1 MTGVMITLFV
11 SQLLL
16 ALSLPAHLR
25 TLNPILARN
34 PARFRRLALALRGVG
49 YPLLVVSLALAIAQW
64 DPSLGLTY
72 WFGLFALTGLSAAL
86 GLEFLVFQ
94 RGQSR

>member
-1 MTGVMITLFV
+1 MTGVVIALFV

-25 TLNPILARN
+25 TLTPVLARN
-34 PARFRRLALALRGVG
+34 PARFRRLALALRSIG
-49 YPLLVVSLALAIAQW
+49 YPLLTASAALAMVHWGPA
-64 DPSLGLTY
+64 LGLTY

-86 GLEFLVFQ
+86 GLEFLN
-94 RGQSR
+94 RRHAR

>member
-1 MTGVMITLFV
+1 MTGVLITLFV

-25 TLNPILARN
+25 TLNPTLARN

-49 YPLLVVSLALAIAQW
+49 YPLLAGSTALAMVHWGAA
-64 DPSLGLTY
+64 LGLTY

-86 GLEFLVFQ
+86 GLEFLN
-94 RGQSR
+94 RRHAR